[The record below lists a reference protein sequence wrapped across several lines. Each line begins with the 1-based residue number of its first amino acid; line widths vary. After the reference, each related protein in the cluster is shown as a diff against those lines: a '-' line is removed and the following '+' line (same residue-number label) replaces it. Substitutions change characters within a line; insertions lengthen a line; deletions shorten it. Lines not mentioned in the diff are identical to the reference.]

1 MIKILQIAV
10 FSILVLLSGTVT
22 YAQNDWNVGGSIVY
36 FDDDGERNL
45 NDSLAGVQFTA
56 GYDWTP
62 NFTIEALLGYSSIDG
77 WEGGGLKVADERHF
91 DLSLNLLA
99 FYDRYAAFA
108 PYALLGVGY
117 LDVAY
122 DGGTPPILAYKPG
135 PSGAGAT
142 FSAGLGFKW
151 QLGGSPY
158 SVRAE
163 YRARFAQDP
172 KSLTDVLMTV
182 GLEYA
187 FDARTMAFDP
197 RAGGWYLFPSIIY
210 NDDDPDRK
218 LDDSISGFGVN
229 VGKDLTK
236 IFSIEA
242 VLGYSKIDGFYRVP
256 PGGPF
261 VRDSETQLDLGV
273 HALAYYNRDAMF
285 APYALL
291 GIGYNSTK
299 FNFGGSENNPTAS
312 IGAGL
317 KVKFGESRFSLRLE
331 GRLRKAFDGGGRDY
345 NDAVANL
352 GVQYDFGARKS
363 RTTPLGVP
371 DSDKP
376 RDTDGDG
383 VLDWWDECPDTPPG
397 VEVTA
402 KGCEI
407 QDMSRDADGD
417 RVPDYRDECPDT
429 PSGAP
434 VDPRGCSL
442 DSDMDGVLTGQDR
455 CPATRYGAEVDEFGC
470 ETEPVVVNNDT
481 DGDTILNENDRC
493 PNTRAGA
500 RVDIYGCE
508 IRDVISLPGVN
519 FESASDRLLPG
530 AENLMRD
537 AARTLNRYPNLK
549 VEVAGH
555 TDNTGNPVLNMG
567 LSDRRAKSVLDK
579 LVEFGVDASRLSFRG
594 YGSTQPIADNA
605 TEDGRATNRRVELR
619 ILD

>member
-1 MIKILQIAV
+1 MTKLLRITA
-10 FSILVLLSGTVT
+10 FSILILLSGTVT
-22 YAQNDWNVGGSIVY
+22 YAQNDWNFGGSIIY

-45 NDSLAGVQFTA
+45 DDMVAGIQLHA

-62 NFTIEALLGYSSIDG
+62 NFTFEALLGYSSIDG
-77 WEGGGLKVADERHF
+77 WEGGGLQVADERHAE
-91 DLSLNLLA
+91 LSFNLLA
-99 FYDRYAAFA
+99 FYDRDAVFA

-117 LDVAY
+117 LETGY
-122 DGGTPPILAYKPG
+122 RGGTPPILAWKPG
-135 PSGAGAT
+135 PSGGGTT
-142 FSAGLGFKW
+142 FSAGLGFKYK
-151 QLGGSPY
+151 LGSSPY
-158 SVRAE
+158 SLRTE
-163 YRARFAQDP
+163 YRMRFAQEP
-172 KSLTDVLMTV
+172 KSLNDSLLTV

-187 FDARTMAFDP
+187 FDAKTYALDP
-197 RAGGWYLFPSIIY
+197 WSSGWYLFPSVIY
-210 NDDDPDRK
+210 FDDDPDRK
-218 LDDSISGFGVN
+218 LDDGFSGIGVH
-229 VGKDLTK
+229 VGKDLTS
-236 IFSIEA
+236 IFSVEA
-242 VLGYSKIDGFYRVP
+242 LLNYHDIDGFYRP
-256 PGGPF
+256 TPGSPF
-261 VRDSETQLDLGV
+261 VRDSETQLDLGIN
-273 HALAYYNRDAMF
+273 ALAYYNRDAMF

-291 GIGYNSTK
+291 GVGYNSTDV
-299 FNFGGSENNPTAS
+299 NLGGKENNPTAS
-312 IGAGL
+312 IGGGL

-331 GRLRKAFDGGGRDY
+331 ARLRRVFDGGNRNF
-345 NDAVANL
+345 NDIVANL
-352 GVQYDFGARKS
+352 GVQYDFGVRPPKP
-363 RTTPLGVP
+363 TDVP
-371 DSDKP
+371 ESDKP
-376 RDTDGDG
+376 KDTDGDG

-407 QDMSRDADGD
+407 MDMSRDADGD

-429 PSGAP
+429 PAGAP

-455 CPATRYGAEVDEFGC
+455 CPATRFGATVDEFGC
-470 ETEPVVVNNDT
+470 EIEPVVVNNDT
-481 DGDTILNENDRC
+481 DGDTILNEDDRC

-537 AARTLNRYPNLK
+537 AAQTLNRYPNLK

-567 LSDRRAKSVLDK
+567 LSDRRAKTVLDK
-579 LVEFGVDASRLSFRG
+579 LVEFGVNPSRLSFRG